1 MGSRGNGG
9 EFMRVCIGENNLL
22 RLLDGWLQKPSL
34 DLSSG
39 SAHSEFSEEDQCS
52 S

>member
-9 EFMRVCIGENNLL
+9 DTCEFVLGILL

-34 DLSSG
+34 DLSG